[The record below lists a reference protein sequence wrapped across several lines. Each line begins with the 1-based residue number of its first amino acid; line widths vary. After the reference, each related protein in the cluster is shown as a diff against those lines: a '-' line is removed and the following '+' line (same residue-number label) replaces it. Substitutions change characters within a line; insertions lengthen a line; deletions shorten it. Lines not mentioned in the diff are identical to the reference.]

1 MVGQFLNDFAKR
13 LQIPV
18 STMVAILLT
27 AIEKNHPD
35 QDNFYKSGF
44 SVECWCLQF
53 YSCGHRDTP
62 VTCQA
67 P

>member
-18 STMVAILLT
+18 STMVAFLLT

-35 QDNFYKSGF
+35 QDNF
-44 SVECWCLQF
+44 
-53 YSCGHRDTP
+53 
-62 VTCQA
+62 
-67 P
+67 